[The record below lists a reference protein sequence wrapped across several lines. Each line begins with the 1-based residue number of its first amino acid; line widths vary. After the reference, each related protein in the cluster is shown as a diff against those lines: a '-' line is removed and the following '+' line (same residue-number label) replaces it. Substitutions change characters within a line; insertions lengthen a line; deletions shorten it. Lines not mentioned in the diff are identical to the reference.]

1 MTWLYLCAI
10 VVLSIAYMKGYITM
24 ADKTKRLTI
33 RLSEDDYERVKY
45 WATQKQCSVNEYVQ
59 DALVTQIKRENYDY
73 DIPDVQIA
81 RLNQLIDVV
90 LSLSSNV
97 KSLEQVTTS
106 GFDSLLGLTRG
117 DNYLLEHEDGEI

>member
-1 MTWLYLCAI
+1 MTREFLCVI
-10 VVLSIAYMKGYITM
+10 VFLSIAYKKGYIAM

-59 DALVTQIKRENYDY
+59 DTLIAQIKRENYDY
-73 DIPDVQIA
+73 DIPDVQVA

-117 DNYLLEHEDGEI
+117 DDYLLEHEDGEI

>member
-1 MTWLYLCAI
+1 MTRLYLCAI
-10 VVLSIAYMKGYITM
+10 VALSIVYMKGYITM

-33 RLSEDDYERVKY
+33 RLFEDDYERVKY

-97 KSLEQVTTS
+97 KLLEQVTTS

>member
-1 MTWLYLCAI
+1 MTYEFLCVI
-10 VVLSIAYMKGYITM
+10 VCLSISHKKGYIAM

-117 DNYLLEHEDGEI
+117 DNYLLEHEDGDI